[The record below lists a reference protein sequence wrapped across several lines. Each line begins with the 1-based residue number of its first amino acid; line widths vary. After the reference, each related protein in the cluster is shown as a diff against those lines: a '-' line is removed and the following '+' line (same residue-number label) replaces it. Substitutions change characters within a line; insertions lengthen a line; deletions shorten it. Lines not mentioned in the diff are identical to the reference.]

1 MLLLLSNMWNSDI
14 QMKDPSNVMYAV
26 TRKLWVTDIKLL
38 LITIH
43 LIKKKSL
50 SFLHSMANNFYQVQ

>member
-26 TRKLWVTDIKLL
+26 TRKLWVTDIKFAVNNN
-38 LITIH
+38 
-43 LIKKKSL
+43 
-50 SFLHSMANNFYQVQ
+50 SFN

>member
-26 TRKLWVTDIKLL
+26 TRKLWVADIKLL
-38 LITIH
+38 SITIH
-43 LIKKKSL
+43 LIKKKFPVFSAL
-50 SFLHSMANNFYQVQ
+50 DG

>member
-26 TRKLWVTDIKLL
+26 IRKLWVTDI
-38 LITIH
+38 
-43 LIKKKSL
+43 IKIAVNNI
-50 SFLHSMANNFYQVQ
+50 SFN